1 MLRQKSFSVA
11 TTTVFASLL
20 VASLCQVANAN
31 PIIGELF
38 YTRFAGT
45 EQVKKVDF
53 AYDGATSFTLG
64 TKTTLATGIGADG
77 ITGNPNDPN
86 SLFIDGQGG
95 SLHRVSRDGPST
107 NGAGTN
113 GVISSTSV
121 PNAAFHLEVP
131 NSTTLYSSGIPGGAF
146 NSTVINPDGS
156 LGTTTSVSIG
166 GDDAVLTQIIT
177 TPHGD
182 YYTTASPGGP
192 GKVGSI
198 SIAGASSTTTRL
210 NTGISSAHGGVY
222 DPLTDTFLTFGTP
235 PRRARCWSPLTC
247 CPLAYLWTWI
257 RVRLTAPDISLPQAT
272 AATCSLWIMPPPDL
286 SRRAPLPPQSSSI
299 QTSTMWLP
307 WWAWA
312 QRLRCLSP
320 VC

>member
-1 MLRQKSFSVA
+1 MTLRQKSFSVA

-31 PIIGELF
+31 PITGELF

-45 EQVKKVDF
+45 ERVKKVDF

-86 SLFIDGQGG
+86 SLFIGGQGG

-121 PNAAFHLEVP
+121 PNATFHLEIP

-156 LGTTTSVSIG
+156 LGTTTSVSNG

-177 TPHGD
+177 TAPRRLLYD
-182 YYTTASPGGP
+182 R
-192 GKVGSI
+192 
-198 SIAGASSTTTRL
+198 IAGRAGQRRQYFDCRRQFDD
-210 NTGISSAHGGVY
+210 H
-222 DPLTDTFLTFGTP
+222 TFEYRNLIGAW
-235 PRRARCWSPLTC
+235 R
-247 CPLAYLWTWI
+247 
-257 RVRLTAPDISLPQAT
+257 RVRSVDRYISNF
-272 AATCSLWIMPPPDL
+272 
-286 SRRAPLPPQSSSI
+286 RR
-299 QTSTMWLP
+299 
-307 WWAWA
+307 
-312 QRLRCLSP
+312 
-320 VC
+320 

>member
-131 NSTTLYSSGIPGGAF
+131 NSTT
-146 NSTVINPDGS
+146 
-156 LGTTTSVSIG
+156 
-166 GDDAVLTQIIT
+166 
-177 TPHGD
+177 
-182 YYTTASPGGP
+182 
-192 GKVGSI
+192 
-198 SIAGASSTTTRL
+198 TRL

-222 DPLTDTFLTFGTP
+222 DPLTDTFLTFG
-235 PRRARCWSPLTC
+235 
-247 CPLAYLWTWI
+247 
-257 RVRLTAPDISLPQAT
+257 DNFISQYT
-272 AATCSLWIMPPPDL
+272 AATGALLVTLDLLSLGIFVDL
-286 SRRAPLPPQSSSI
+286 DQGTVDGAGHILAASNGGDLFFMDYAATGSIATSTFATAVFLDTNLDDVAPLVGVGTTTEVPEPGMLIIFAVAIAGLASARHRQ
-299 QTSTMWLP
+299 
-307 WWAWA
+307 
-312 QRLRCLSP
+312 
-320 VC
+320 VV

>member
-131 NSTTLYSSGIPGGAF
+131 NSTTLYSSGIPRLGVQQHRDQSRWLVGYDDQRF
-146 NSTVINPDGS
+146 HRWRRCSPDP
-156 LGTTTSVSIG
+156 
-166 GDDAVLTQIIT
+166 DHYDAPRRLLY
-177 TPHGD
+177 D
-182 YYTTASPGGP
+182 R
-192 GKVGSI
+192 
-198 SIAGASSTTTRL
+198 IAGRAGQSRQYFDCRRQFDD
-210 NTGISSAHGGVY
+210 H
-222 DPLTDTFLTFGTP
+222 TFEYRNLIGAW
-235 PRRARCWSPLTC
+235 R
-247 CPLAYLWTWI
+247 
-257 RVRLTAPDISLPQAT
+257 RVRSVDRYISNF
-272 AATCSLWIMPPPDL
+272 
-286 SRRAPLPPQSSSI
+286 RR
-299 QTSTMWLP
+299 
-307 WWAWA
+307 
-312 QRLRCLSP
+312 
-320 VC
+320 